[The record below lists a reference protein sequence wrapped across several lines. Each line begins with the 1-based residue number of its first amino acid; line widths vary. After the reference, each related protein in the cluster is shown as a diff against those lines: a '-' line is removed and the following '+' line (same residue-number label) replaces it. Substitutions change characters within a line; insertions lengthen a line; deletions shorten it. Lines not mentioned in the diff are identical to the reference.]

1 MNDFFY
7 DSAINVF
14 SFVCLGAVLGAVYDV
29 FRVLRLSRKGGGNL
43 SGGIYDK
50 PKPKKGIMTVRTP
63 KFLKLTDGTLTF
75 IEDIFFWIIVF
86 LAEEI
91 YIYYINAG
99 EPRADFFLLSVL
111 GFVLYRVSLGRLVIF
126 LSGQIIF
133 FVRCL
138 LSRLVYVII
147 YPVRMLWKF
156 ISKIVSKAWG
166 ASRKAALGAERR
178 AYTRREKKR
187 LLDLSAKGFKE
198 N

>member
-1 MNDFFY
+1 M
-7 DSAINVF
+7 
-14 SFVCLGAVLGAVYDV
+14 
-29 FRVLRLSRKGGGNL
+29 
-43 SGGIYDK
+43 IYDK
-50 PKPKKGIMTVRTP
+50 QKPKKGIMTVRTP

>member
-14 SFVCLGAVLGAVYDV
+14 SFVCLGAVLGAV

-50 PKPKKGIMTVRTP
+50 LKPKKGIMTVRTP

>member
-14 SFVCLGAVLGAVYDV
+14 SFVCLGAVLVAVYDV

-43 SGGIYDK
+43 SRGIYDK
-50 PKPKKGIMTVRTP
+50 LKPKKGIMTVRTP

>member
-14 SFVCLGAVLGAVYDV
+14 SFVCLGTVLGAVYDV

-50 PKPKKGIMTVRTP
+50 LKPKKGIMTVRAP

-75 IEDIFFWIIVF
+75 IEDIIFWIIVF

-99 EPRADFFLLSVL
+99 EPRVDFFLLSVL

-126 LSGQIIF
+126 LSEQIIF
-133 FVRCL
+133 FARCL

>member
-14 SFVCLGAVLGAVYDV
+14 SFVCLGAVLGVVYDV
-29 FRVLRLSRKGGGNL
+29 FRVIRLSRKGGGSL

-50 PKPKKGIMTVRTP
+50 LKPKKSILPVRAP
-63 KFLKLTDGTLTF
+63 KLLKLTDGTLTF
-75 IEDIFFWIIVF
+75 AEDIIFWMIVF

-99 EPRADFFLLSVL
+99 EPRVDFFLLSVL
-111 GFVLYRVSLGRLVIF
+111 GFVLYRISLGRLVIF

-133 FVRCL
+133 FARCL
-138 LSRLVYVII
+138 LSRLIYVII
-147 YPVRMLWKF
+147 YPVRLLWKF
-156 ISKIVSKAWG
+156 ISNIVSKAWS
-166 ASRKAALGAERR
+166 AARKAALDAERR